1 MANWIIVGILL
12 VTIGAA
18 GIYLIRAR
26 KKGQKCIGCPA
37 CGHCNIC
44 REK

>member
-12 VTIGAA
+12 VIIGAA
-18 GIYLIRAR
+18 GIYLVRAKR
-26 KKGQKCIGCPA
+26 KGEKCIGCPA
-37 CGHCNIC
+37 CGHCNTC

>member
-1 MANWIIVGILL
+1 MTNWIIVGILL
-12 VTIGAA
+12 VIIGAA

-26 KKGQKCIGCPA
+26 KKGQKCIGCPDR
-37 CGHCNIC
+37 GHCGAC